1 MIDISKTS
9 FLSADDICTR
19 LSVSRSTLDRWRK
32 ISGTPSPFGAEGF
45 QSKVNTT
52 TRTVMDVEND
62 AGLTP
67 FPQPTL
73 NVGGSPRWSVED
85 VNAWLVSNKD
95 KRNRRGLS
103 LGSEC
108 P

>member
-1 MIDISKTS
+1 MIDISKTT

-19 LSVSRSTLDRWRK
+19 LSVSRSTFDRWRK
-32 ISGTPSPFGAEGF
+32 ISGTPSTFGAGKF
-45 QSKVNTT
+45 QSQVNPTK
-52 TRTVMDVEND
+52 RTAADVEDD

-67 FPQPTL
+67 FPHATL

-95 KRNRRGLS
+95 KRNRRGLA
-103 LGSEC
+103 LGCE
-108 P
+108 

>member
-1 MIDISKTS
+1 MIDISKTT

-19 LSVSRSTLDRWRK
+19 LSVSRSTFDRWRK
-32 ISGTPSPFGAEGF
+32 ISGTPTTFRAGGVHINESPTRQTVAEVG
-45 QSKVNTT
+45 
-52 TRTVMDVEND
+52 DD

-67 FPQPTL
+67 FPQATL

-95 KRNRRGLS
+95 KRNRRGLA
-103 LGSEC
+103 LGCE
-108 P
+108 